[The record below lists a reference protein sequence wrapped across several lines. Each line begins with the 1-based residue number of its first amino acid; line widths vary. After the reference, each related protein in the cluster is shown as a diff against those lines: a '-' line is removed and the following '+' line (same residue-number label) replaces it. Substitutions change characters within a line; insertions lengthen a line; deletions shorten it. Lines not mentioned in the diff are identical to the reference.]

1 MNFRH
6 LLFLI
11 LAPSYLLA
19 QETNKAP
26 ENLDEVVISA
36 QRIEIP
42 FSKESRS
49 IDIIT
54 AEEIKR
60 SPATSVAKL
69 LQEIAGLD
77 IRQRGTDGT
86 QADLYI
92 RGGGFDQTL
101 VLIDNI
107 KMDDAQTG
115 HHILNA
121 ALPLE
126 LIERIEII
134 KGPAARVYGQN
145 AFTGAINIITKKK
158 SQDYL
163 SIALSG
169 GSYEQLGAK
178 ITTSSNFENSNHLM
192 HYSRNSSEGY
202 RHNTDYD
209 TQNYFLKSA
218 FNTQHRPIEVLATLT
233 ERKFGA
239 NGFYAT
245 PAAVDQYE
253 ETQTSLLGLSTRYKK
268 NNLTITP
275 QIYWRRNQDL
285 YLFDRQDP
293 SGYRNLHIS
302 NKIGA
307 QVNGSYNSDIGI
319 TGFGA
324 NFENVYLSSNNLGS
338 HSRTITTLFLEHR
351 FKFLKDRMDL
361 TPGVAMS
368 YYSDFKFHF
377 FPGIDAGID
386 ITNDLRAYA
395 NIGYTYRIPT
405 YTDLFYSDPTTLGNE
420 ELKPEE
426 AIAEEVGIKFK
437 KSAFNFSLSAFNRDS
452 RNLIDFIKDNE
463 DDPFK
468 ATNIRRLN
476 TKGFETSIDYGFSM
490 LSYDQHLNFG
500 YTFIEDTVKELD
512 LPYSRYAINSL
523 KHQFI
528 ANFRSKLIKNV
539 SQTIL
544 YKYAVRTSGDTYGVM
559 DISIDYE
566 KDHFGISMSANN
578 IFNAEYTETNLIPM
592 PKGNILFGVRYQ
604 FN

>member
-1 MNFRH
+1 MNFRF
-6 LLFLI
+6 LLLLI
-11 LAPSYLLA
+11 LVPSYFIA
-19 QETNKAP
+19 QEKPTTT
-26 ENLDEVVISA
+26 EDLDESVISA

-49 IDIIT
+49 IEVISAADI
-54 AEEIKR
+54 KS
-60 SPATSVAKL
+60 SPATSLAKL

-77 IRQRGTDGT
+77 IRQRGTDGM

-101 VLIDNI
+101 LLIDGI

-126 LIERIEII
+126 IIERIEII
-134 KGPAARVYGQN
+134 KGPAARIYGQN

-158 SQDYL
+158 STDQL
-163 SIALSG
+163 SIALNG
-169 GSYEQLGAK
+169 GSYEQLGAAV
-178 ITTSSNFENSNHLM
+178 TASSNFENSNHLM
-192 HYSRNSSEGY
+192 HYSRSKSEGY
-202 RHNTDYD
+202 RYNTDYD

-218 FNTQHRPIEVLATLT
+218 FNTQNTPIEVLATFT

-245 PAAVDQYE
+245 PSAVDQYE
-253 ETQTSLLGLSTRYKK
+253 ETQTSLVGISSRIKK
-268 NNLTITP
+268 NNLTLTP
-275 QIYWRRNQDL
+275 QVYWRRNQDL
-285 YLFDRQDP
+285 YLYDRQNP

-307 QVNGSYNSDIGI
+307 QINGSYRSNLGI
-319 TGFGA
+319 TGFGI
-324 NFENVYLSSNNLGS
+324 NFEKVYLSSNNLGK
-338 HSRTITTLFLEHR
+338 HSRTVSTLFWEQR
-351 FKFLKDRMDL
+351 FKFLNDRIDL

-377 FPGIDAGID
+377 FPGIDAGLD
-386 ITNDLRAYA
+386 ITDHLRAYA

-420 ELKPEE
+420 SLKPEE
-426 AIAEEVGIKFK
+426 AIAEELGFKFR
-437 KSAFNFSLSAFNRDS
+437 KSSWNVTLSLFNRDS
-452 RNLIDFIKDNE
+452 KNLIDFIKDTENE
-463 DDPFK
+463 PFQ

-476 TKGFETSIDYGFSM
+476 TKGFETSIVYGFSM
-490 LSYDQHLNFG
+490 MGYDQKINLG
-500 YTFIEDTVKELD
+500 YTFIEDKVKALD

-523 KHQFI
+523 KHQYI
-528 ANFRSKLIKNV
+528 VNFRSQLIKNV

-544 YKYAVRTSGDTYGVM
+544 YKYAVRTAGDDYGVM
-559 DISIDYE
+559 DISLNFQQE
-566 KDHFGISMSANN
+566 KLEWSISANN
-578 IFNAEYTETNLIPM
+578 IFNAEYTETSLVPM
-592 PKGNILFGVRYQ
+592 PKGNFMFGVKYR
-604 FN
+604 FD

>member
-1 MNFRH
+1 MTSRI
-6 LLFLI
+6 LLFLFLVPTYFI
-11 LAPSYLLA
+11 A
-19 QETNKAP
+19 QEKPTTP
-26 ENLDEVVISA
+26 EDLDEIIISA

-49 IDIIT
+49 IEVIT
-54 AEEIKR
+54 AADIKS
-60 SPATSVAKL
+60 SPATSLAKL

-77 IRQRGTDGT
+77 IRQRGTDGM

-101 VLIDNI
+101 LLIDGI

-121 ALPLE
+121 ALPIDI
-126 LIERIEII
+126 IERIEII

-158 SQDYL
+158 SPDHV
-163 SIALSG
+163 SIALNG
-169 GSYEQLGAK
+169 GSYEQLGAEV
-178 ITTSSNFENSNHLM
+178 TASSNFENSNHLM
-192 HYSRNSSEGY
+192 HYSRNKSDGY
-202 RHNTDYD
+202 RYNTDYE

-218 FNTQHRPIEVLATLT
+218 FNTQNTPIEVLATLT
-233 ERKFGA
+233 DRKFGA

-245 PAAVDQYE
+245 PSAVDQYE
-253 ETQTSLLGLSTRYKK
+253 ETQTSLVSLSTRYKK

-275 QIYWRRNQDL
+275 QVYWRRNQDL
-285 YLFDRQDP
+285 YLYDRQNP

-307 QVNGSYNSDIGI
+307 QVNGSYRSDIGV
-319 TGFGA
+319 TGFGV
-324 NFENVYLSSNNLGS
+324 NFENVYISSNNLGN
-338 HSRTITTLFLEHR
+338 HSRTVTTLFLEQR
-351 FKFLKDRMDL
+351 FKFLNDRIDL

-377 FPGIDAGID
+377 FPGIDAGMD
-386 ITNDLRAYA
+386 ITENLRAYA

-420 ELKPEE
+420 DLKPEE

-437 KSAFNFSLSAFNRDS
+437 KSAFNLSLSVFNRDS
-452 RNLIDFIKDNE
+452 KNLIDFIKETE
-463 DDPFK
+463 DEPFK

-476 TKGFETSIDYGFSM
+476 TKGFETSVDYGFPM
-490 LSYDQHLNFG
+490 LGYNQKINVG
-500 YTFIEDTVKELD
+500 YTFIEDKIKALD

-528 ANFRSKLIKNV
+528 ANFRSQLIKNV

-544 YKYAVRTSGDTYGVM
+544 YKYAVRNAGEDYGVM
-559 DISIDYE
+559 DVSLNYQQE
-566 KDHFGISMSANN
+566 KFEISMSANN
-578 IFNAEYTETNLIPM
+578 IFNAEYTETSLVPM
-592 PKGNILFGVRYQ
+592 PKGNFMFGMRYR
-604 FN
+604 FD